1 MKYTLSVQSQNDLQ
15 ISPFIMADDKTM
27 RQFNSRLTSVENNI
41 KTLIVN
47 NTSLEKKLEGA
58 IDNLENK
65 LDGLISRIE
74 TQYTYST
81 ITEVRNYS

>member
-65 LDGLISRIE
+65 LDELISFIKE
-74 TQYTYST
+74 PQYST
-81 ITEVRNYS
+81 IVEVKIYS

>member
-27 RQFNSRLTSVENNI
+27 RQFNSRLTSVENDV
-41 KTLIVN
+41 KTLIAN
-47 NTSLEKKLEGA
+47 SISLEKKLEGA

-65 LDGLISRIE
+65 LDELISFIKE
-74 TQYTYST
+74 PQYST
-81 ITEVRNYS
+81 IVEVKIYS